1 MTINSQD
8 KSVEDYRPG
17 QFEEDEYNE
26 EDGYATASEEQEQVG
41 GATGRA
47 RVPRTTTKW
56 PRDKMVVTEV
66 ERGGMPVPLTQKR
79 RFRALAGLIARQKI
93 PLDLPEIK
101 KLSDEQKWYLFETY
115 MQKHL
120 EFQEDMKEQAFKLLW
135 KIAAKAWR

>member
-17 QFEEDEYNE
+17 QFEEDAHNE
-26 EDGYATASEEQEQVG
+26 EDGNATASEEQEQVG

-47 RVPRTTTKW
+47 RVPRTATKW

-79 RFRALAGLIARQKI
+79 RFKALAGLIARQMI
-93 PLDLPEIK
+93 PLDLPEI
-101 KLSDEQKWYLFETY
+101 QN
-115 MQKHL
+115 
-120 EFQEDMKEQAFKLLW
+120 
-135 KIAAKAWR
+135 